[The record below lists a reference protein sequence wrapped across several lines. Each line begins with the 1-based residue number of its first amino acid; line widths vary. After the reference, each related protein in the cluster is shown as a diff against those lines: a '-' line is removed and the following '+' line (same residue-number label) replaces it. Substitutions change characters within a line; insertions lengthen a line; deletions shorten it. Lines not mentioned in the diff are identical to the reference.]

1 MEREE
6 KGWAGGRPA
15 GNEHGAVARA
25 PVARP
30 YYSAVPSPRILL
42 IRFSSLGDVLLTTPL
57 IRALRARHPTATLS
71 ALTKQSWAPL
81 LSANPHLDEVISV
94 APGQS
99 LVPLARALRS
109 ARFTSLLDL
118 HGSVRTRVLRLLVPG
133 AWTSFDARRGPR
145 RELIREHRD
154 TYSDQVPVAE
164 RYFEAAAAL
173 DVSPDGRP
181 AELFTS
187 PAAEAR
193 AGAWRARVGLT
204 DEAPLVALIPGAAHA
219 TKRWPIRHWRRLA
232 SSLARRGYAVAVVGS
247 GGDRIL
253 AAEIATSAGRRAA
266 SAAGDLDLQAS
277 GALLRQASAAV
288 SGDTGPMHLATA
300 VGTPVVALYGPTVAQ
315 FGFFPYRAE
324 AAVLERSL
332 PCRPCSTKGSARCP
346 LGHHQCMEEIVP
358 DEVLARLAG
367 FGL

>member
-1 MEREE
+1 MLSRHRT
-6 KGWAGGRPA
+6 GSS
-15 GNEHGAVARA
+15 
-25 PVARP
+25 
-30 YYSAVPSPRILL
+30 YYSGVPSPRIL
-42 IRFSSLGDVLLTTPL
+42 IVRFSSLGDVLLTTPL
-57 IRALRARHPTATLS
+57 IRALRARHPAATLS

-81 LSANPHLDEVISV
+81 LSANPHLDEVIAV

-109 ARFTSLLDL
+109 ARFTALLDL

-133 AWTSFDARRGPR
+133 TWTGFDARRRFR
-145 RELIREHRD
+145 RELVREHQDRYPD
-154 TYSDQVPVAE
+154 RVPVAE

-173 DVSPDGRP
+173 DVRPDGGP

-193 AGAWRARVGLT
+193 AEAWLGRVGFE
-204 DEAPLVALIPGAAHA
+204 DEAPLIALCPGAAHA
-219 TKRWPIRHWRRLA
+219 TKRWPVRHWRRLA
-232 SSLARRGYAVAVVGS
+232 STLARQGCNVAVVGS

-277 GALLRQASAAV
+277 GALLRRSRAVV

-300 VGTPVVALYGPTVAQ
+300 VGVPVVALFGPTVEQ
-315 FGFFPYRAE
+315 FGFFPYRAR
-324 AAVLERSL
+324 AAVLQRDL
-332 PCRPCSTKGSARCP
+332 PCRPCSTKGSPRCP
-346 LGHHQCMEEIVP
+346 LGHHQCLEEIMP
-358 DEVLARLAG
+358 EEVVARLTG